1 MRARGCS
8 SAVMLCAY
16 GAQSLR
22 RHLAGLVAFVGRAG
36 LKTSMSHLSSD
47 ARTDHHAMGSEA
59 CWGQTM
65 REPAHEAFN
74 NTMCKNVTGDRDA
87 GSPEWLP
94 IYQQGYN
101 SVESAKADL
110 DALEQLHED
119 DVVGK
124 FDAAVVDNENGKSH
138 IIKRM
143 DRPRVRVIP
152 EELGFGPLSRK
163 ELKEAAAELS
173 GSEAAL
179 IMVVEPT
186 LQKAFDKA
194 VTRAAKT
201 VKQTVDMTTDEL
213 ARELKSAVGS

>member
-1 MRARGCS
+1 LGPSALRDTDPQHFNFAQNGTVLPSFPRRGGLINKDT
-8 SAVMLCAY
+8 AVYIA
-16 GAQSLR
+16 
-22 RHLAGLVAFVGRAG
+22 V
-36 LKTSMSHLSSD
+36 
-47 ARTDHHAMGSEA
+47 
-59 CWGQTM
+59 
-65 REPAHEAFN
+65 
-74 NTMCKNVTGDRDA
+74 
-87 GSPEWLP
+87 
-94 IYQQGYN
+94 YN

-143 DRPRVRVIP
+143 DWPRVRVIP

-179 IMVVEPT
+179 IMVGEPT

-213 ARELKSAVGS
+213 ARELKSAVGN